1 VVQRLVLEEGHVEF
15 VGHQRLAEVAR
26 QCRVAGHRRQVA
38 RAALI
43 GGLVAFA
50 DPQREGR
57 VVVEEERGHVIV
69 VDDQQH
75 VGLFLRQPL
84 LHRLVSREDG
94 RPRSVLLLV
103 GVQREAD
110 GRVWEEAMAPM
121 MLAMMIPVLSFCCN
135 GALAEFVHDDEMA
148 ASVAGTARM
157 AITALKPQPIDSST
171 PPAKEPKMLPKRP
184 MPSIQLTPVARTTVG

>member
-1 VVQRLVLEEGHVEF
+1 LRGT
-15 VGHQRLAEVAR
+15 
-26 QCRVAGHRRQVA
+26 
-38 RAALI
+38 AAFI

-69 VDDQQH
+69 VDDQQD

-84 LHRLVSREDG
+84 LHRLVSLEDG
-94 RPRSVLLLV
+94 RPRRVLLLV

-110 GRVWEEAMAPM
+110 GRRVGGGD
-121 MLAMMIPVLSFCCN
+121 
-135 GALAEFVHDDEMA
+135 GADDVSHDDSCLKLLLQRRAGRICWMMTMIA

-184 MPSIQLTPVARTTVG
+184 MPCIHDTPVARTTVG